1 MSERLDDLHDSLTGW
16 HKQNMGERQEIIQG
30 LRNAPKDFSNALEP
44 SLTRLNTA
52 VEKLLEHKGQ
62 SSIEAIEQLVKE
74 FQKSLS
80 GSVMEQIKIL
90 AERLGTVSES
100 LITLPDQMKTMM
112 DGVQKKIDEIC
123 ESLKNTSEG
132 QTQHT
137 KDMMKEILEELQ
149 TAIAGLKGAIDSTT
163 STATTESTEMIRQI
177 RASVGAAAAPA

>member
-1 MSERLDDLHDSLTGW
+1 
-16 HKQNMGERQEIIQG
+16 
-30 LRNAPKDFSNALEP
+30 
-44 SLTRLNTA
+44 
-52 VEKLLEHKGQ
+52 
-62 SSIEAIEQLVKE
+62 
-74 FQKSLS
+74 
-80 GSVMEQIKIL
+80 MEQIKIL
-90 AERLGTVSES
+90 AERLGAVSES

-137 KDMMKEILEELQ
+137 QEMMKEILGELQ

-177 RASVGAAAAPA
+177 RASVGAAAARLDKIFKEGETERQHALKVTGRSNQRSQCPNC